1 MGLCLCYSRSNIM
14 YTFCNVPS
22 KAFLE
27 GQMAREKPT
36 SNLAI
41 KNLPFRFFFTS
52 NHLFLYSI
60 YSLKVQLQVISLNY
74 LLHFSRKNDI
84 NGINGIHGI

>member
-41 KNLPFRFFFTS
+41 KNLPFCCGGPSSFLHIIIFFCTVFI
-52 NHLFLYSI
+52 L
-60 YSLKVQLQVISLNY
+60 
-74 LLHFSRKNDI
+74 
-84 NGINGIHGI
+84 